1 MNQKV
6 LTKID
11 KSYNE
16 NGLHETFLNEVKVFK
31 TTSYAPRQPLL
42 YDLCLILVLQGKKI
56 GHLANNTLEYDFK
69 NYLVVPS
76 TLPFE
81 CETIASEE
89 EPFIC
94 MLISI
99 DKKVMYELVEAISKD
114 DSKVSNDTTLGV
126 FSDNVT
132 TEIEDVVLKLLT
144 VLESKEETK
153 ILGAQVLR
161 ELYYRI
167 AIGKN
172 SQFLYKMFLKTKKEA
187 RILRTLNTIH
197 HNFSEHLDIPTL
209 ARDEDMSVSSFHTYF
224 KQVTSHTPLQYIKKI
239 RLYKA
244 KELIAKENY
253 QVNDTAFEVGYENI
267 SQFSRDF
274 KSYFGYPPKEAKPS
288 FEEHS
293 LV

>member
-1 MNQKV
+1 MNK
-6 LTKID
+6 KIL
-11 KSYNE
+11 KQINKLYSK
-16 NGLHETFLNEVKVFK
+16 NGLHETFLNEIKIFK
-31 TTSYAPRQPLL
+31 TTSYTPRQPLL
-42 YDLCLILVLQGKKI
+42 YDLCLILVLQGKKV
-56 GHLANNTLEYDFK
+56 GHLANNTLEYDVK

-76 TLPFE
+76 ALPFE

-99 DKKVMYELVEAISKD
+99 NKKVMYELIEVISKED
-114 DSKVSNDTTLGV
+114 LTVTNSTTLGV

-132 TEIEDVVLKLLT
+132 MQIEDVVLKPLT
-144 VLESKEETK
+144 VLESKEEST

-172 SQFLYKMFLKTKKEA
+172 SQFLYKMFSRTKKEA

-197 HNFSEHLDIPTL
+197 RNYSKHLDIPTL
-209 ARDEDMSVSSFHTYF
+209 ARDEDMSISSFHTYF

-239 RLYKA
+239 RLNKA

-274 KSYFGYPPKEAKPS
+274 KIYFGYPPKEAKPS

>member
-1 MNQKV
+1 MNK
-6 LTKID
+6 KIL
-11 KSYNE
+11 KQINKLYSK
-16 NGLHETFLNEVKVFK
+16 NGLHETFLNEIKIFK
-31 TTSYAPRQPLL
+31 TTSYTPRQPLL
-42 YDLCLILVLQGKKI
+42 YDLCLILVLQGKKV
-56 GHLANNTLEYDFK
+56 GHLANNTLEYDVK

-76 TLPFE
+76 ALPFE

-99 DKKVMYELVEAISKD
+99 NKKVMYELIEVISKED
-114 DSKVSNDTTLGV
+114 LTVSNSTTLGV

-132 TEIEDVVLKLLT
+132 MQIEDVVLKLLT
-144 VLESKEETK
+144 VLESKEEST

-172 SQFLYKMFLKTKKEA
+172 SQFLYKMFSRTKKEA

-197 HNFSEHLDIPTL
+197 RNYSKHLDIPTL
-209 ARDEDMSVSSFHTYF
+209 ARDEDMSISSFHTYF

-239 RLYKA
+239 RLNKA

-274 KSYFGYPPKEAKPS
+274 KIYFGYPPKEAKPS